1 MIEILFQLLFGYD
14 GFIQEKQLFKLL
26 VAHTP
31 IDMDSLRKELQQDQR
46 FISDKN
52 NSWSIAPLE
61 QFVKDQALEDVNFI
75 ITDIETTGSI
85 QGKDRIIDLA
95 AQKIRAG
102 EIVDSFEQLINPE
115 QKISYTI
122 SRITGIS
129 NETVQNAPTIEEI
142 LQKYTQFFDN
152 GIFVAHNS
160 DFDYRFIRAEQDR
173 LNIQPFKT
181 PIDICTYRIAKKLL
195 PNLKTCGIS
204 GLAKHFGY
212 EMNGRHRALPDVE
225 ATSFFFKHFTT
236 QLEKLNI
243 STLHHL
249 INFQKKLYSR
259 KELQKKLK
267 NAQKKRT
274 NQKRLQ

>member
-1 MIEILFQLLFGYD
+1 MIETLFQLLFGYD
-14 GFIQEKQLFKLL
+14 GFIQEKQLLKLL
-26 VAHTP
+26 VGHTP
-31 IDMDSLRKELQQDQR
+31 IDIDNLRKEFQQDQR
-46 FISDKN
+46 FISGKN

-61 QFVKDQALEDVNFI
+61 QIVKDQPLEDVNFI

-129 NETVQNAPTIEEI
+129 NDTVEDAPRIEEI
-142 LQKYTQFFDN
+142 LHKFTQFFDD

-160 DFDYRFIRAEQDR
+160 DFDYRFIRSEQNR

-212 EMNGRHRALPDVE
+212 EMNGRHRALPDVQ
-225 ATSFFFKHFTT
+225 ATSFFFNNFTS
-236 QLEKLNI
+236 QLEDLNI

-249 INFQKKLYSR
+249 INFQKNLYSR
-259 KELQKKLK
+259 KDLQKKLK
-267 NAQKKRT
+267 IAHKKRT